1 MSKKRKSGQFI
12 EEFRRILTSEEENA
26 GWPEELI
33 WARAFLAGGDAPPP
47 GAMDQEVV
55 SALISELIERQDN
68 DRLTVLA
75 SSPHNKVAK
84 AARTALHRL
93 RSHKVEV
100 KAPRAAPR
108 QRGSG
113 VAHGRSSMPE
123 SMATFYEPDWRRH
136 VFLLDP
142 DVRGSV
148 NVFWARVSARAGLT
162 DLELLRSLTRKE
174 LREMT
179 DRFKD
184 AVQLVPIQRAE
195 AHWLIAASADLCRQ
209 SGHTL
214 PGGHATMTTMV
225 GASPSGDHPAQALEP
240 AGDAEREELLELYEG
255 EELRSWVPDQML
267 MQRMVMRL
275 QEVTTSQLVLD
286 EQQRRARITD
296 IVDSTLGEIFDETGL
311 AAGRQVMLDTAH
323 LAASLGQARRA
334 SLFRTAS
341 DLFLLPPER
350 AVVNPFVR
358 HYLERLLRMDVLLAG
373 ANQAP
378 PEALAPLDED
388 ADSPDEKRSPG
399 GIILPGGSD

>member
-12 EEFRRILTSEEENA
+12 EEFRRILNSEEENA
-26 GWPEELI
+26 GWPDELL
-33 WARAFLAGGDAPPP
+33 WARAFLAGDDAPPP
-47 GAMDQEVV
+47 ESMDQEVV
-55 SALISELIERQDN
+55 SALIAELLDRQDN
-68 DRLTVLA
+68 DRLSALA
-75 SSPHNKVAK
+75 SSPHKKVAK

-93 RSHKVEV
+93 RSRKVEV
-100 KAPRAAPR
+100 KAPKAAPR

-113 VAHGRSSMPE
+113 VAHGSSNRPE

-179 DRFKD
+179 GRFKD
-184 AVQLVPIQRAE
+184 AVQLVPVPRDE
-195 AHWLIAASADLCRQ
+195 AHWLIAAAADQCRKT
-209 SGHTL
+209 GHTL

-225 GASPSGDHPAQALEP
+225 GATPSGDHPAMATEP
-240 AGDAEREELLELYEG
+240 PADPDRDDLLALYEA

-275 QEVTTSQLVLD
+275 QEVSTSQIVLD

-296 IVDSTLGEIFDETGL
+296 IVDGTLAEIFDEPGL

-323 LAASLGQARRA
+323 LVSSQGNAQRA
-334 SLFRTAS
+334 GLFRAAA

-358 HYLERLLRMDVLLAG
+358 QYLERLLRMDVLLAG
-373 ANQAP
+373 ANPGPEAEAP
-378 PEALAPLDED
+378 PEEVGG
-388 ADSPDEKRSPG
+388 SPEEKRSPG
-399 GIILPGGSD
+399 GLILPGGKE